1 MIPTTDEHGLTRNI
15 NSPTRYAREKIVR
28 PKGDKNLNYP
38 NLHGGMVTTTLTTS
52 IQQLVARKPT
62 HCALKGIYSQQYQQ

>member
-1 MIPTTDEHGLTRNI
+1 MILTTDEHGLTRNI

-38 NLHGGMVTTTLTTS
+38 NLHGGMVTTTNYNKILTKKA
-52 IQQLVARKPT
+52 IFMQKLI
-62 HCALKGIYSQQYQQ
+62 HIHQYKVDYC